1 MTPQHCCVGA
11 QELAQRALVSYMRAT
26 FLQPNKAVFD
36 VAALPAAEYAASLGL
51 ASAPRLRFLKRV
63 SAQAAAKAAAAGT
76 GAAGALADESQD
88 DVSDD
93 DDTGDDINDGM
104 DGEAAEARRGSGA
117 GAGTSRG
124 AAAVAIHAEADRP
137 EEVGGGDS
145 EGESDDG
152 GFVVKRRNVHD
163 VDLSPEL
170 PEEIPTPGEPSGT

>member
-1 MTPQHCCVGA
+1 MTPQHCCVSA

-63 SAQAAAKAAAAGT
+63 SAQAAAKAADAGT
-76 GAAGALADESQD
+76 GAAGALADESED

-93 DDTGDDINDGM
+93 DETGDDINDGM
-104 DGEAAEARRGSGA
+104 DGEAAEARRCSGA

-145 EGESDDG
+145 EGDSDDG

-170 PEEIPTPGEPSGT
+170 PEEIPTSGEPSGT